1 MRWCEDVVA
10 SICSLCC
17 PLVLGAYVDVA
28 ALLAV
33 EFVELYT
40 FARMLLGPS

>member
-17 PLVLGAYVDVA
+17 PLVLSAYVDVA
-28 ALLAV
+28 ELLAV
-33 EFVELYT
+33 EFVEIYT
-40 FARMLLGPS
+40 TPRMFLGPS